1 MKVFYNSPIV
11 ECVSEYIFLI
21 WKKKKAWDKKQMKL
35 KNKREHLWKIW
46 RESWISPGCSHEFNV
61 VFMQREKSQHLFAT
75 TYEVHTFKNNNK
87 KIIKRQF
94 CLLFSFLYLFI
105 CSCKFVIIETRTYD
119 IAVDEKVMSC
129 KAYIRGRSKS
139 ATDVL

>member
-1 MKVFYNSPIV
+1 MKYTS
-11 ECVSEYIFLI
+11 SKTTT
-21 WKKKKAWDKKQMKL
+21 KKSL
-35 KNKREHLWKIW
+35 RGNFVYFFI
-46 RESWISPGCSHEFNV
+46 
-61 VFMQREKSQHLFAT
+61 
-75 TYEVHTFKNNNK
+75 
-87 KIIKRQF
+87 
-94 CLLFSFLYLFI
+94 FLYLFI